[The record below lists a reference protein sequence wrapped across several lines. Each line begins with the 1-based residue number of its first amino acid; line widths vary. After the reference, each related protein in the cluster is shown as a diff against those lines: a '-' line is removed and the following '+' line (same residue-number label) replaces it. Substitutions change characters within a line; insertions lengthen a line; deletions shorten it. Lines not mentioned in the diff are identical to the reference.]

1 VLPVLPGRSV
11 RGVVVE
17 REELARAGGPP
28 VVRDQPFDH
37 GWVVLLDGDARRA
50 LAVTPVDADGS
61 FLLEGLPPGPVLLAA
76 AAPGYPPAVV
86 AADLTAC
93 DATDV
98 ALPLRKGVEAAIRV
112 LGDGDTPLEGARVRF
127 LTEHGADVR
136 DLAALARF
144 RRVVADEGDFPELR
158 AFFRIERGPG
168 ARFAAPF
175 LAPGSYRVLV
185 SAKGYKAVRVGV
197 RARSEVAQRELR
209 RRFRAAGSPLPEDL
223 ASPVRLA
230 REPETGSKD

>member
-1 VLPVLPGRSV
+1 V
-11 RGVVVE
+11 
-17 REELARAGGPP
+17 A
-28 VVRDQPFDH
+28 
-37 GWVVLLDGDARRA
+37 LLDGDPRRA

-61 FLLEGLPPGPVLLAA
+61 FLLEGLPPAPVLLAA
-76 AAPGYPPAVV
+76 AAPGYPPVVV
-86 AADLTAC
+86 AADLGAG

-98 ALPLRKGVEAAIRV
+98 VLALQEGVEAAVRV
-112 LGDGDTPLEGARVRF
+112 LGDEDTPLEDARVRF
-127 LTEHGADVR
+127 LTEHGVDVR

-144 RRVVADEGDFPELR
+144 RRVVADEGDFPSLR

-209 RRFRAAGSPLPEDL
+209 DRFRAAGSPLPEDL